1 MTTQTLGK
9 YTLKRH
15 LATGGMAEI
24 WLAEQSGPG
33 GFQRE
38 LVIKRILPHLA
49 SDPDFTQMFL
59 DEAHLVAQLNHP
71 QIAQIFELGQI
82 DGHYFI
88 AMEFLDGIDIE
99 KLIILARDSN
109 VQLPLNI
116 ACKIVSDVLLALDYA
131 HEFTGKDGE
140 PYNLVHRDV
149 SPQNV
154 LLSNDG
160 VIKLVDFG
168 VAKAKSNRSKTEPGG
183 VKGKFAYM
191 APEQI
196 QSNEVDRRADLFAV
210 GLLLFEISTLTR
222 PFGDDLQAVT
232 GIMSLEP
239 PDARTIRPDIPQP
252 IIDVIAKA
260 LQKDRNDRYFDA
272 NEMLRD
278 ISNSMLSMGG
288 MVTDR
293 DVSAYIRQLRGLP
306 TLRTSKT
313 EIPSPYSRPKMD
325 TNITKPITPLPI
337 HLATGPTNAVVP
349 QLTGPLNASVQP
361 QIQAQPQPT
370 VMGQQF
376 EEVEEKNTGL
386 IFVMFLVATMIVA
399 VVIGGVVMLTQPS
412 DKPKDPEV
420 SKDPITKIE
429 KVLNHKGGLNVVIRT
444 KPASTIAYSGK
455 KAGKT
460 PFNTTLREGK
470 YVLTFSQ
477 NGKEI
482 KETIVVKPGLPFQ
495 TFKFQF

>member
-1 MTTQTLGK
+1 METQTLGK
-9 YTLKRH
+9 YILKRH

-88 AMEFLDGIDIE
+88 AMEFLDGIDVE
-99 KLIILARDSN
+99 QLINLAKGSGI
-109 VQLPLNI
+109 QLPLNI
-116 ACKIVSDVLLALDYA
+116 ACKVISDILLALDYA
-131 HEFTGKDGE
+131 HEFTGKDGQ
-140 PYNLVHRDV
+140 PYHLVHRDI

-154 LLSNDG
+154 LISNDG

-168 VAKAKSNRSKTEPGG
+168 VAKAVSNRSKTEPGG

-196 QSNEVDRRADLFAV
+196 QSKDVDRRADLFAV
-210 GLLLFEISTLTR
+210 GLLLFETLTLSR

-232 GIMSLEP
+232 GIMSLDP
-239 PDARTIRPDIPQP
+239 PDARTFRSDIPETLVT
-252 IIDVIAKA
+252 VIGKA
-260 LQKDRNDRYFDA
+260 LQKDRDDRYFDA

-278 ISNSMLSMGG
+278 ISNSMLSVGG

-293 DVSAYIRQLRGLP
+293 DVSAYIRRLQGLP
-306 TLRTSKT
+306 ELRTSKT
-313 EIPSPYSRPKMD
+313 DIPTPYSPREETQVPG
-325 TNITKPITPLPI
+325 PRTPLSLTPS
-337 HLATGPTNAVVP
+337 TGPNQAVASQLNATP
-349 QLTGPLNASVQP
+349 QLTGAVNGAFAS
-361 QIQAQPQPT
+361 QPT
-370 VMGQQF
+370 MDLPMV
-376 EEVEEKNTGL
+376 EEKREKNTGL
-386 IFVMFLVATMIVA
+386 IFVMFFIAALIVA
-399 VVIGGVVMLTQPS
+399 LVIGGVVLLTQNS
-412 DKPKDPEV
+412 DEEKTSDPVAVEE
-420 SKDPITKIE
+420 KI
-429 KVLNHKGGLNVVIRT
+429 LNHQDGLHVLLITEPVSTLIFKGR
-444 KPASTIAYSGK
+444 

-460 PFNTTLREGK
+460 PFDTTLREGS
-470 YVLTFSQ
+470 YDVTFSHD
-477 NGKEI
+477 GKEI
-482 KETIVVKPGLPFQ
+482 QKTIVVKPGKMIQ
-495 TFKFQF
+495 RFKFEL

>member
-88 AMEFLDGIDIE
+88 AMEFLDGMDVE
-99 KLIILARDSN
+99 QLIILARESST
-109 VQLPLNI
+109 QLPLNI
-116 ACKIVSDVLLALDYA
+116 ACKIISDVLLALDYA
-131 HEFTGKDGE
+131 HEFTDKNGE
-140 PYNLVHRDV
+140 PYYLVHRDI

-160 VIKLVDFG
+160 VVKLVDFG
-168 VAKAKSNRSKTEPGG
+168 VAKAVSNRSKTEPGG

-196 QSNEVDRRADLFAV
+196 QSNDVDRRADLFAV
-210 GLLLFEISTLTR
+210 GLLLFEILTLAR

-239 PDARTIRPDIPQP
+239 PDARTLRPEIPQP
-252 IIDVIAKA
+252 IINVIAKA
-260 LQKDRNDRYFDA
+260 LQKDRNDRYIDA

-278 ISNSMLSMGG
+278 ISNTMLAMGG

-293 DVSAYIRQLRGLP
+293 DVSAYVRDLQGLP
-306 TLRTSKT
+306 ELRTSKT
-313 EIPSPYSRPKMD
+313 QIPTPYRPKME
-325 TNITKPITPLPI
+325 TNIPEPMTPLPI
-337 HLATGPTNAVVP
+337 HLATGPGQAVSPP
-349 QLTGPLNASVQP
+349 QLSGPLNPAP
-361 QIQAQPQPT
+361 APTAAPQPT
-370 VMGQQF
+370 MMGQPML
-376 EEVEEKNTGL
+376 EEPAEKNTGL
-386 IFVMFLVATMIVA
+386 IVVMLFMAALIVA
-399 VVIGGVVMLTQPS
+399 VVIGGVVMLTRDDGGE
-412 DKPKDPEV
+412 DKPKDPIATVEA
-420 SKDPITKIE
+420 KL
-429 KVLNHKGGLNVVIRT
+429 LNHEDGLHVVVMT
-444 KPASTIAYSGK
+444 KPVSTISYEGK
-455 KAGKT
+455 EVGKT
-460 PFNTTLREGK
+460 PFNTKLREGS
-470 YVLTFSQ
+470 YDLTFSQ
-477 NGKEI
+477 KGKEV
-482 KETIVVKPGLPFQ
+482 KKTITVKPGKMIQ
-495 TFKFQF
+495 RFKFPL